1 MVPTRVRTIAVG
13 LFTVLAFVLAGAVPL
28 AAQATGT
35 IRGQV
40 TDAATQRPLA
50 GAQISLVGT
59 QRGGLANSSGQY
71 LILNVPVGTYTVR
84 AEIIGFG
91 AQEMDVTVSA
101 QEVALANFALS
112 QQAIDLEELV
122 VTGTAGRTQK
132 RAIGNSVASVKT
144 EAITEIAPIQDVT
157 ELLTARAPG
166 LTLMANGGEAGAGS
180 KIRIRGA
187 GSLNA
192 GLDPVIYV
200 DGVRIESSLQGTFDS
215 GWGGSQANSPLDAIN
230 PDDIESIEVIKG
242 PAAATLYGAEA
253 AGGVIQIITKKGRAG
268 IQGIQWTIQSDYG
281 QTDWGV
287 VDTPTNYWLCT
298 ESNIGSSSYPGC
310 SVFSPSQPEEERILS
325 MNPIQDDPVT
335 NRTGN
340 NYGVNLSARGGAETY
355 NYYLSFEN
363 GEEQGVFYNNFARR
377 TGGRANFG
385 FVPTSNLNFN
395 VNVGFVKTRNRMPLN
410 NNASNGILRNG
421 FRGRAGA
428 MNDPWKS
435 GYRGFSPELSNEY
448 NQQVWGERLTM
459 GITANYNPTEWF
471 SNRLTLGLDRDDRT
485 NREFYQIDTTG
496 RRPWGSTNSLG
507 RNQTQFPLTHRWTVD
522 YSGTVN
528 FDFAEDYTSAFSA
541 GMQLN
546 ARQRV
551 NNDIDGIGL
560 IANNIN
566 LVSQAAT
573 SSAGQSR
580 SEQTSLGFF
589 VQEQVG
595 WQDKLFVTAAIRV
608 DDNSAFGEDFSL
620 VVYPKASVSYVIS
633 DEDWFQYDFVDQLK
647 LRGAWGQAGN
657 APAPFS
663 ADRTFGTSQTTFQD
677 ATVNYL
683 NFGAYGNPDLKAET
697 GQEIELGF
705 ESSLFEGKV
714 GLDLTY
720 YYQQTKDALISIPD
734 PPSSGWSGSHLINI
748 GEIKNTGLEIM
759 VNSSPVHTRNVE
771 WNSTAGISFNTNEL
785 VSFGRY
791 PDGSTIL
798 DEVTFG
804 SFASVQRHRE
814 GYPLGG
820 FWSIDV
826 LRDANGLPFLDSNDN
841 AMVLDDCVWKPSD
854 PNWSKDQCQEN
865 YEGPML
871 PTREIAWTNTL
882 TLFGN
887 WRLFANL
894 DYKGGHQQWS
904 AMNSINA
911 RVDRNTKFINTPNP
925 DPDTYKEIRAARSLQ
940 TKKWIMPADFIK
952 LRELSLSYTLPTVW
966 AAKAGAG
973 RATITLSGR
982 NLWYTT
988 DYKLRE
994 VMYDPEVTFW
1004 SLSNF
1009 TQLDYASMPMMRH
1022 WMVSMRVGF

>member
-1 MVPTRVRTIAVG
+1 MVPTRVRTTAVG
-13 LFTVLAFVLAGAVPL
+13 MLTALAFVLAGAVPL

-50 GAQISLVGT
+50 GAQISLLGT

-91 AQEMDVTVSA
+91 SQQMDVTVSA
-101 QEVALANFALS
+101 AEVAVANFALS

-122 VTGTAGRTQK
+122 VTGTAQRTQK
-132 RAIGNSVASVKT
+132 RAIGNSVTSVKT
-144 EAITEIAPIQDVT
+144 EALTEVAPIQDVT

-166 LTLMANGGEAGAGS
+166 LTLMGNGGEAGAGS

-192 GLDPVIYV
+192 TLEPVVYV
-200 DGVRIESSLQGTFDS
+200 DGIRIESELQGNQDS
-215 GWGGSQANSPLDAIN
+215 SWGGSQASSPLDAIN

-268 IQGIQWTIQSDYG
+268 IQGIQWTVQTDYG

-287 VDTPTNYWLCT
+287 VDTPTNYWLCSD
-298 ESNIGSSSYPGC
+298 SNISSSSYPGC
-310 SVFSPSQPEEERILS
+310 HQFSTSQPMEERILT
-325 MNPIQDDPVT
+325 MNPIQDDPAT

-340 NYGVNLSARGGAETY
+340 NYGVNVSARGGAETY

-385 FVPTSNLNFN
+385 FVPTDKLNFN
-395 VNVGFVKTRNRMPLN
+395 VNVGYVRTRNRMPLN

-428 MNDPWKS
+428 LNDPWKP
-435 GYRGFSPELSNEY
+435 GYRGFSPELSNSY
-448 NQQVWGERLTM
+448 NEQVWGERLTM
-459 GITANYNPTEWF
+459 GVTANFNPTEWF

-485 NREFYQIDTTG
+485 DRQFYTIDTTG
-496 RRPWGSTNSLG
+496 GCPWGSTVCNGASY
-507 RNQTQFPLTHRWTVD
+507 TDFPLVHRWTVD

-528 FDFAEDYTSAFSA
+528 FDFAEDYSSAFSA

-546 ARQRV
+546 ARQR
-551 NNDIDGIGL
+551 NSSSINGIGL

-573 SSAGQSR
+573 TSAGQSK

-589 VQEQVG
+589 VQEQVSY
-595 WQDKLFVTAAIRV
+595 QDKLYVTAAVRV

-620 VVYPKASVSYVIS
+620 VVYPKASVSYVIT
-633 DEDWFQYDFVDQLK
+633 DEDWFQYDWLDQLK
-647 LRGAWGQAGN
+647 LRAAWGQAGN

-663 ADRTFGTSQTTFQD
+663 ADRTFGSSQTSFQD
-677 ATVNYL
+677 QTVNYL
-683 NFGAYGNPDLKAET
+683 TFGSYGNPDLKAET
-697 GQEIELGF
+697 GQEIEVGF
-705 ESSLFEGKV
+705 ESSLFDGKV
-714 GLDLTY
+714 GMDVTY

-734 PPSSGWSGSHLINI
+734 PPSSGWSGSHDINI

-759 VNSSPVHTRNVE
+759 VNASPVHTRNVE
-771 WNSTAGISFNTNEL
+771 WNSTAGISFNQNEL

-791 PDGSTIL
+791 PDGSAIL
-798 DEVTFG
+798 DEMTFG
-804 SFASVQRHRE
+804 AFASVQRHRE

-820 FWSIDV
+820 FWSVDV
-826 LRDANGLPFLDSNDN
+826 ERDANGVP
-841 AMVLDDCVWKPSD
+841 VLTNGSVTLLNSCVWRPSD
-854 PNWSKDQCQEN
+854 PSWSKDQCQEN

-911 RVDRNTKFINTPNP
+911 RIDRNTKLVNTPNP
-925 DPDTYKEIRAARSLQ
+925 DPDTYAEIQAALSLQ

-952 LRELSLSYTLPTVW
+952 LRELSLSYTLPTEW
-966 AAKAGAG
+966 AAKAGAD

-994 VMYDPEVTFW
+994 VMYDPEVTFY
-1004 SLSNF
+1004 SLSSF

-1022 WMVSMRVGF
+1022 WMLSMRVGF

>member
-1 MVPTRVRTIAVG
+1 MSPKRVRSGAVG
-13 LFTVLAFVLAGAVPL
+13 LLTALAFVLAGAVPL

-35 IRGQV
+35 VRGQV
-40 TDAATQRPLA
+40 TDAATQRPLS
-50 GAQISLVGT
+50 GTQISLVGT

-91 AQEMDVTVSA
+91 FQEMDVTVSA
-101 QEVALANFALS
+101 GEVAVANFALS
-112 QQAIDLEELV
+112 QQAINLEELV

-132 RAIGNSVASVKT
+132 RAIGNSVATVNT
-144 EAITEIAPIQDVT
+144 AAITEIAPIQDVT

-200 DGVRIESSLQGTFDS
+200 DGVRIESALQGNFDS
-215 GWGGSQANSPLDAIN
+215 GWGGSQASSPLDAIN

-268 IQGIQWTIQSDYG
+268 IQGIQWTVSSDYG
-281 QTDWGV
+281 QSGWDV

-298 ESNIGSSSYPGC
+298 DSNIGSSSYPGC
-310 SVFSPSQPEEERILS
+310 AQFSTSQPMEERLLS
-325 MNPIQDDPVT
+325 MNPIQDDPAT

-340 NYGVNLSARGGAETY
+340 NYGVNVSARGGAETY

-363 GEEQGVFYNNFARR
+363 GEEQGVFHNNFARR

-385 FVPTSNLNFN
+385 FVPTDKLNFN
-395 VNVGFVKTRNRMPLN
+395 VNVGYVKTRNRMPLN

-428 MNDPWKS
+428 MNDPWKA

-448 NQQVWGERLTM
+448 NMQVWGERLTM
-459 GITANYNPTEWF
+459 GLTANFNPTEWF

-485 NREFYQIDTTG
+485 NRQFYQIDTTG
-496 RRPWGSTNSLG
+496 RQPWGSTSSQG
-507 RNQTQFPLTHRWTVD
+507 RNITQFPLTHRWTVD
-522 YSGTVN
+522 YSGTVD
-528 FDFAEDYTSAFSA
+528 FDFAEDYSSAFSA
-541 GMQLN
+541 GVQLN

-551 NNDIDGIGL
+551 NNTIDGIGL
-560 IANNIN
+560 ISNNLN

-573 SSAGQSR
+573 TSAGQSR
-580 SEQTSLGFF
+580 SQQTSLGFF
-589 VQEQVG
+589 VQEQVA
-595 WQDKLFVTAAIRV
+595 WMDKVYLTAAVRV

-620 VVYPKASVSYVIS
+620 VVYPKASVSYVIT
-633 DEDWFQYDFVDQLK
+633 DEDWFQYDFLDQLK
-647 LRGAWGQAGN
+647 LRAAWGQAGN
-657 APAPFS
+657 SPAPFS
-663 ADRTFGTSQTTFQD
+663 ADRTFGSSQTSFMD
-677 ATVNYL
+677 NTVNYL
-683 NFGAYGNPDLKAET
+683 TFGSYGNPDLKAET
-697 GQEIELGF
+697 GQEIEVGF
-705 ESSLFEGKV
+705 EGSFLEGKV
-714 GLDLTY
+714 GLDVTY

-734 PPSSGWSGSHLINI
+734 PPSSGWSSSHLINI
-748 GEIKNTGLEIM
+748 GEIKNTGLEVM
-759 VNSSPVHTRNVE
+759 VNASPVHTRNVE
-771 WNSTAGISFNTNEL
+771 WNSTAGISFNQNEL

-791 PDGSTIL
+791 PDGSAIL

-804 SFASVQRHRE
+804 AFASVQRHRE

-820 FWSIDV
+820 FWARDV
-826 LRDANGLPFLDSNDN
+826 ERDANGLP
-841 AMVLDDCVWKPSD
+841 VLNSGGGVTVQTACTWKPSD
-854 PNWSKDQCQEN
+854 PSWSEN
-865 YEGPML
+865 DCSETYEGPML

-887 WRLFANL
+887 WRIFANL
-894 DYKGGHQQWS
+894 DYKGGHTQWS

-911 RVDRNTKFINTPNP
+911 RVDRNTQEINNPNP
-925 DPDTYKEIRAARSLQ
+925 TADEALEILASRSLQ
-940 TKKWIMPADFIK
+940 TKKWIQPADFFK
-952 LRELSLSYTLPTVW
+952 LRELSLSYTLPTDW
-966 AAKAGAG
+966 ASKAGAD

-994 VMYDPEVTFW
+994 VMYDPEVTFY

-1009 TQLDYASMPMMRH
+1009 TQLDYASMPMMRT
-1022 WMVSMRVGF
+1022 WMLSMRVGF

>member
-1 MVPTRVRTIAVG
+1 MSPRKVRNGVLGLLTI
-13 LFTVLAFVLAGAVPL
+13 LAFVVAGVAPL

-35 IRGQV
+35 VRGQV

-91 AQEMDVTVSA
+91 AQDMDVTVA
-101 QEVALANFALS
+101 AGQVAVANFGLS

-192 GLDPVIYV
+192 GLDPVVYV

-268 IQGIQWTIQSDYG
+268 IQGIQWTIQGDFG

-298 ESNIGSSSYPGC
+298 DSNIGSSSYPGC
-310 SVFSPSQPEEERILS
+310 AQFSTSQPEEERILS
-325 MNPIQDDPVT
+325 MNPIQDDPAT

-340 NYGVNLSARGGAETY
+340 NYGVNISARGGAETY

-385 FVPTSNLNFN
+385 FVPTDKLNFN
-395 VNVGFVKTRNRMPLN
+395 VNVGYVNIRNRMPLN

-428 MNDPWKS
+428 LNDPWKA

-448 NQQVWGERLTM
+448 NQQVWGERLTL
-459 GITANYNPTEWF
+459 GLTANYNPTEWF

-485 NREFYQIDTTG
+485 NREFYKVDTTG
-496 RRPWGSTNSLG
+496 RQPWGSTSSQG
-507 RNQTQFPLTHRWTVD
+507 RNITQFPLSHRWTVD

-528 FDFAEDYTSAFSA
+528 FDFAEDYASAFSA
-541 GMQLN
+541 GVQLN
-546 ARQRV
+546 ARTFT
-551 NNDIDGIGL
+551 NNNIDGIGL

-573 SSAGQSR
+573 TSAGQSK

-595 WQDKLFVTAAIRV
+595 WKDKLYVTAAVRV

-620 VVYPKASVSYVIS
+620 VVYPKASLSYVIT
-633 DEDWFQYDFVDQLK
+633 DEDWFQYDWLDQMK
-647 LRGAWGQAGN
+647 LRAAWGQAGN

-663 ADRTFGTSQTTFQD
+663 ADRTFGTSQTSFQD
-677 ATVNYL
+677 QTVNYL

-705 ESSLFEGKV
+705 ETSLLEGKV
-714 GLDLTY
+714 GVDLTY
-720 YYQQTKDALISIPD
+720 YYQQTKDALVSIPD

-748 GEIKNTGLEIM
+748 GEIKNTGLEVL
-759 VNSSPVHTRNVE
+759 VNASPLRSRNVE
-771 WNSTAGISFNTNEL
+771 WNSTVGLNFNSNEL

-791 PDGSTIL
+791 PDGTAIL
-798 DEVTFG
+798 DEITFG
-804 SFASVQRHRE
+804 AFASVQRHRE

-820 FWSIDV
+820 FWARDV
-826 LRDANGLPFLDSNDN
+826 ERDASGIPVLDSNDN
-841 AMVLDDCVWKPSD
+841 ANVLSDCVWKPSD
-854 PNWSKDQCQEN
+854 PSWSISQCQEE
-865 YEGPML
+865 YMGPML

-882 TLFGN
+882 TVLGN
-887 WRLFANL
+887 WRIFANL

-911 RVDRNTKFINTPNP
+911 RVDRNTKLINTPNP
-925 DPDTYKEIRAARSLQ
+925 DPETYAEIRAARSLQ
-940 TKKWIMPADFIK
+940 TKKWIQDADFIK
-952 LRELSLSYTLPTVW
+952 LRELSLSYTLPTEW
-966 AAKAGAG
+966 AGKAGAD

-994 VMYDPEVTFW
+994 VMYDPEVTFY

-1022 WMVSMRVGF
+1022 WMLSMRVGF

>member
-1 MVPTRVRTIAVG
+1 MVPTRVRIGALG
-13 LFTVLAFVLAGAVPL
+13 LLAALAMVLAAAVPL

-35 IRGQV
+35 VRGQV
-40 TDAATQRPLA
+40 TDAATQRPLG

-59 QRGGLANSSGQY
+59 QRGGLANSSGQF

-84 AEIIGFG
+84 AEIIGFA
-91 AQEMDVTVSA
+91 AQETEVTVTA
-101 QEVALANFALS
+101 GQVAVANFALS

-132 RAIGNSVASVKT
+132 RAIGNSVTSVKT
-144 EAITEIAPIQDVT
+144 ESLTEVAPINDVN

-166 LTLMANGGEAGAGS
+166 LTLMGNGGEAGSGTR
-180 KIRIRGA
+180 IRIRGA

-200 DGVRIESSLQGTFDS
+200 DGVRIESSLQGNFDS
-215 GWGGSQANSPLDAIN
+215 DGGSSQAQSPLDAIN

-268 IQGIQWTIQSDYG
+268 IQGIQWTAQMDYG
-281 QTDWGV
+281 QTGWDV

-298 ESNIGSSSYPGC
+298 ESNTTSASYPGC
-310 SVFSPSQPEEERILS
+310 HQFVGVTDPAQRLLS
-325 MNPIQDDPVT
+325 MNPIQEDPAT

-340 NYGVNLSARGGAETY
+340 NYGVNVSARGGAETY
-355 NYYLSFEN
+355 NYYLSVEDN
-363 GEEQGVFYNNFARR
+363 SEEGVFYNNFARR

-385 FVPTSNLNFN
+385 FVPTDKLNFN
-395 VNVGFVKTRNRMPLN
+395 MNVGYVRTRTRMPLN
-410 NNASNGILRNG
+410 NNASNGVLRNG

-428 MNDPWKS
+428 LDDPWKP
-435 GYRGFSPELSNEY
+435 GYRGFSPELSNQY
-448 NQQVWGERLTM
+448 NQQIWGERLTM
-459 GITANYNPTEWF
+459 GLTANYNPTEWF
-471 SNRLTLGLDRDDRT
+471 SNRLTLGLDRDDRR
-485 NREFYQIDTTG
+485 NREFYTIDTTG
-496 RRPWGSTNSLG
+496 RCPWGSTVCDGASY
-507 RNQTQFPLTHRWTVD
+507 TQFPLTHRWTID

-541 GMQLN
+541 GMQFN
-546 ARQRV
+546 SRQFNRAQI
-551 NNDIDGIGL
+551 NGIGF

-566 LVSQAAT
+566 LLSQAAT
-573 SSAGQSR
+573 TTAAQGK

-595 WQDKLFVTAAIRV
+595 WQDKLYATAAVRV

-620 VVYPKASVSYVIS
+620 VVYPKASLSYVIS
-633 DEDWFQYDFVDQLK
+633 DEDWFDFDFVDQLK
-647 LRGAWGQAGN
+647 LRTAWGQAGN

-663 ADRTFGTSQTTFQD
+663 ADRTFGTAQTSFQD
-677 ATVNYL
+677 QTVNYL
-683 NFGAYGNPDLKAET
+683 TFAEYGNPDLKAET
-697 GQEIELGF
+697 GQEFELGF
-705 ESSLFEGKV
+705 ESSILEGKV
-714 GLDLTY
+714 GIDATY

-748 GEIKNTGLEIM
+748 GEIKNQGLEVL
-759 VNSSPVHTRNVE
+759 VNASPVHTRTVE
-771 WNSTAGISFNTNEL
+771 WNSTVGLNFNSNEL

-791 PDGSTIL
+791 PDGTAIL

-804 SFASVQRHRE
+804 AFASTQRHRE

-820 FWSIDV
+820 YWSVDV
-826 LRDANGLPFLDSNDN
+826 ERDASGLPVLTNGSVTLQDN
-841 AMVLDDCVWKPSD
+841 CTWRPSD
-854 PNWSKDQCQEN
+854 PSWSPDQCQEN

-871 PTREIAWTNTL
+871 PTREIAWTNTV

-887 WRLFANL
+887 FRLFANI

-911 RVDRNTKFINTPNP
+911 RVDRNTKEINNPNP
-925 DPDTYKEIRAARSLQ
+925 TPEEELEILASRSLQ
-940 TKKWIMPADFIK
+940 TKKWIQDADFIK
-952 LRELSLSYTLPTVW
+952 LREVSLSYTIPSEW
-966 AAKAGAG
+966 AARAGAD
-973 RATITLSGR
+973 RATVTLSGR

-994 VMYDPEVTFW
+994 VMYDPEVTFY

-1009 TQLDYASMPMMRH
+1009 NQAEYAALPMMRT
-1022 WMVSMRVGF
+1022 WSLSMRVGF